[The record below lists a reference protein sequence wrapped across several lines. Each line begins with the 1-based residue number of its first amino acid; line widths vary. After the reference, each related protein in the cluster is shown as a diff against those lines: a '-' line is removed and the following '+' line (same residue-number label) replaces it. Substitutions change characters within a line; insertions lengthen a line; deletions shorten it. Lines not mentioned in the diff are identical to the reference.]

1 MVFFTDHYNAISIG
15 RLPSKTKIG
24 KDSWYLNNSLLCK
37 PEFSSATNTFF
48 IKTHAQKSN
57 HSSANDWWEY
67 TKSPFK
73 EAAKIFFHHS
83 RKYCN
88 FKTKFAFFIK
98 STKKKQQKNILQQVT
113 GENTPS
119 FALKRLLRPYLKFPL
134 LKKILQFQEK
144 ICLF

>member
-1 MVFFTDHYNAISIG
+1 MVFFTDHYNAISIC

-37 PEFSSATNTFF
+37 PEFSSATNTFLL
-48 IKTHAQKSN
+48 KHTHKKATTLQQMTGGNTPNLLLKRLLRFSSTTQENIAISRQNLLFLLKAQK
-57 HSSANDWWEY
+57 
-67 TKSPFK
+67 
-73 EAAKIFFHHS
+73 
-83 RKYCN
+83 
-88 FKTKFAFFIK
+88 
-98 STKKKQQKNILQQVT
+98 KKKKNTLQQVT

-119 FALKRLLRPYLKFPL
+119 FALKRLLRPFLKFPP

>member
-1 MVFFTDHYNAISIG
+1 MVFFTDHYNAISIC

-48 IKTHAQKSN
+48 IKTHAQQSN

-98 STKKKQQKNILQQVT
+98 STKKK
-113 GENTPS
+113 
-119 FALKRLLRPYLKFPL
+119 
-134 LKKILQFQEK
+134 KKKTFFSK
-144 ICLF
+144 